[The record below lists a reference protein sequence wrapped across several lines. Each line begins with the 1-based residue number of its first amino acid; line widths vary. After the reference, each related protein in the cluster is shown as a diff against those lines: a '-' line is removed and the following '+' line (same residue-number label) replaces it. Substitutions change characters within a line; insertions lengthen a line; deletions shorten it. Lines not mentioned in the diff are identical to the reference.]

1 MRDELLSTLVSEL
14 DAVAAA
20 GDLSLLLRPRA
31 VAAMRALESWL
42 AEDGTRDLQVHYLL
56 GLTHW
61 YRADALEADEREAEI
76 IRALEFL
83 VICYED
89 GVERLP
95 EPLLPLLAN
104 GAEPIA
110 AQQLHRALRSTDDN
124 LLEWSVRLCR
134 RILSDTP
141 DDHPHRLS
149 RMANLAGALHER
161 SDRGGDR
168 GDVDIAIDLMT
179 TVLNKTPEPG
189 CASWLNLALAH
200 ATRFRQRQDPGD
212 LDSAVTHIRT
222 GLAVASTPSDS
233 VRGLTQL
240 GHALRERAAH
250 TDNPADLN
258 DALDCLRTAARQADE
273 NYPEPD
279 RIHAGLAACL
289 RLRARWTNDVADVD
303 AALAEFDRALAFTP
317 EGHPSR
323 ANLLA
328 HRDEAIRAK
337 EQVRSNSEILT
348 TMLDRV
354 PPVPGPVPGQD
365 GDPLGMLTGIG
376 GLLRLRAAASGNDA
390 DLDLAIAYYEAALGS
405 AGPDHPRR
413 ADVLGLLGAA
423 LSARGVGR
431 PGNGAADH
439 AAGRTATAVAP
450 EPGGTPSPVDDHGGE
465 RRDDLDRAVDLL
477 TELVRATAPD
487 DPGRAGRFS
496 LLTRVL
502 HRRYN
507 ARNEQAD
514 LAAAIDRAR
523 QALDAD
529 PDDPDEEA
537 HLGTLLDL
545 WARRFDDGT
554 AEEAVTRLGRAVA
567 ATPVGDPTHPA
578 RLNALGAALLTRYE
592 SNGELADLNAAID
605 RLAEAAH
612 HHQDADAQHG
622 SFLAELAEALLY
634 RFGRTAETPDLE
646 AACGHHYT
654 AFTLTP
660 TSHPSWPARA
670 AELGNALRIYHDR
683 THRVEYLD
691 AGLELVASAVAA
703 APGSSAHRSSLGIA
717 LRRRYDARRDPAD
730 LDAAVEQFEAV
741 VTGSTPNSLSHR
753 QALANLAITLSA
765 RAVARLDDTTMADLD
780 RAVDCLRT
788 ALDGL
793 PPAHPFRGSAASSLA
808 AILQERS
815 LLTDSEADREEAVSR
830 GVEAWETLTADSD
843 TRVVAA
849 LVTARM
855 LASRDPDRAADLAE
869 AAVRELPRIAS
880 SYPYRADRLHMLSS
894 LAGSAGI
901 GARLVTRANAGTPAQ
916 RAARALQVLENGRA
930 VFLGHALGVRGDL
943 SELARTE
950 PELVRRFLAI
960 RRQVEDE
967 KGDGLPP
974 TGTDE
979 VAAGANQRE
988 RAARA
993 QRRRSAELSE
1003 LTEQVR
1009 TRSIAFGTPPTA
1021 TEMRA
1026 QAQEGAIVAL
1036 NVTPLG
1042 SDALLLTADGVVA
1055 VELPALT
1062 RQAVTDQVHAFRAA
1076 LQAATADDLDDRL
1089 AAQDVLTATLRWL
1102 WDGVAE
1108 PVLTALGHHRQ
1119 HEDDQPWPRLWWMP
1133 GGALNAL
1140 PLHAAGYHT
1149 DPATDPG
1156 RRTVMDRVVSSYTP
1170 SVRALRHAREQA
1182 RAAGATPHAAEALL
1196 VAMPTTP
1203 DLPGGAPLHH
1213 ALGEVERVRR
1223 HFRDTTVLCASGA
1236 APAAAGPPT
1245 RAEVLARLSTTAV
1258 AHFACHGVADDTD
1271 PSLSRL
1277 LLQDHTR
1284 TPLTVADL
1292 VPVALDG
1299 NRLAYLSACRTASGP
1314 VGALADE
1321 AIHLATAF
1329 QIAGYPQ
1336 VVGSLW
1342 EIDDRV
1348 AVILADAF
1356 YAGLRTGSGE
1366 LDIDRS
1372 AVSLHHAVRGL
1383 RDGTDLPGRYDRVAN
1398 PYLWAAFLH
1407 AGA

>member
-1 MRDELLSTLVSEL
+1 MRDDVLSTLVAEL
-14 DAVAAA
+14 EAVAAA
-20 GDLSLLLRPRA
+20 DDWSLLLRPRA
-31 VAAMRALESWL
+31 VEAVRALESWL
-42 AEDGTRDLQVHYLL
+42 AEEGTRDLQVHYLL

-61 YRADALEADEREAEI
+61 YRVDVLEADEREAEI
-76 IRALEFL
+76 VRALEFL

-104 GAEPIA
+104 GAEPVA
-110 AQQLHRALRSTDDN
+110 VEQLRRALASTDHN

-141 DDHPHRLS
+141 DDHPHRLM
-149 RMANLAGALHER
+149 RMSNLAGALVER
-161 SDRGGDR
+161 SERNDDAGDA
-168 GDVDIAIDLMT
+168 GLAIDLMT
-179 TVLNKTPEPG
+179 TVLHETPEPDCG
-189 CASWLNLALAH
+189 DWFNLALAH
-200 ATRFRQRQDPGD
+200 STRFRQRHDPAD
-212 LDSAVTHIRT
+212 LDTAVTHIRT
-222 GLAVASTPSDS
+222 GLTVASSPVHT

-240 GHALRERAAH
+240 GHTLRERAEH

-258 DALDCLRTAARQADE
+258 DALDCLRTAERQADE
-273 NYPEPD
+273 HHPKPD
-279 RIHAGLAACL
+279 KIHSGLAACL
-289 RLRARWTNDVADVD
+289 LLRAQWTNDVADVD
-303 AALAEFDRALAFTP
+303 AALAEFDRALALTP
-317 EGHPSR
+317 EGRPGR
-323 ANLLA
+323 ASLLA
-328 HRDEAIRAK
+328 HRDAAERTK
-337 EQVRSNSEILT
+337 EQVQNNSEIMTL
-348 TMLDRV
+348 MLERI

-365 GDPLGMLTGIG
+365 GDPVKLLTAIG
-376 GLLRLRAAASGNDA
+376 GLLRRRAATTGKAT

-413 ADVLGLLGAA
+413 ADVLSLLGTA
-423 LSARGVGR
+423 LSARAGR
-431 PGNGAADH
+431 RGNDAAGQT
-439 AAGRTATAVAP
+439 AGRTATVVPPDAVSP
-450 EPGGTPSPVDDHGGE
+450 DPTPSPGNDHSRD
-465 RRDDLDRAVDLL
+465 RRLDLDRAVDLL
-477 TELVRATAPD
+477 TEVVNSTAPD
-487 DPGRAGRFS
+487 DPDRAGRLA

-502 HRRYN
+502 HRRYV
-507 ARNEQAD
+507 ARRERSD
-514 LAAAIDRAR
+514 LAAAIDHAR

-529 PDDPDEEA
+529 PDDPDDQA
-537 HLGTLLDL
+537 HLGTVLES
-545 WARRFDDGT
+545 WARRFDDST
-554 AEEAVTRLGRAVA
+554 AEEAVTRLEQAVT
-567 ATPVGDPTHPA
+567 ATPVGDPEHPA
-578 RLNALGAALLTRYE
+578 RLNALGTALLTRYE
-592 SNGELADLNAAID
+592 AHGRLADLNAAIE
-605 RLAEAAH
+605 RLAEAVH
-612 HHQDADAQHG
+612 HHPGDDAERG
-622 SFLAELAEALLY
+622 RFLAEFAGALLY
-634 RFGRTAETPDLE
+634 RFARTAETFDLE
-646 AACGHHYT
+646 TACGHHYT
-654 AFTLTP
+654 AFRLTP
-660 TSHPSWPARA
+660 TAHRSWPARA

-683 THRVEYLD
+683 THQAEYLD
-691 AGLELVASAVAA
+691 AALELLTNAVAVD
-703 APGSSAHRSSLGIA
+703 PTTTAHRNSLGIA

-741 VTGSTPNSLSHR
+741 VAGCTPNSLSHR
-753 QALANLAITLSA
+753 QALANLAITRSA
-765 RAVARLDDTTMADLD
+765 RADVATADLD
-780 RAVDCLRT
+780 RAVADLRT

-793 PPAHPFRGSAASSLA
+793 PPIHPFRGSAASSLA
-808 AILQERS
+808 AILQERA
-815 LLTDSEADREEAVSR
+815 LRTGSEADREEAVRR
-830 GVEAWETLTADSD
+830 GIEAWETPTADSD

-849 LVTARM
+849 LVAARL

-869 AAVRELPRIAS
+869 AAVRELPGIAS
-880 SYPYRADRLHMLSS
+880 SYPYQADRLYMVSR

-901 GARLVTRANAGTPAQ
+901 GARLVLGADAGTPAE
-916 RAARALQVLENGRA
+916 RAARALQVLEDGRA

-943 SELARTE
+943 SELAHAE
-950 PELVRRFLAI
+950 PDLVRRFLAL

-974 TGTDE
+974 IGTDE
-979 VAAGANQRE
+979 VAAEANRRE

-993 QRRRSAELSE
+993 QRRRSAELSD
-1003 LTEQVR
+1003 LTEQIR
-1009 TRSIAFGTPPTA
+1009 TRVVTFGTPPTA
-1021 TEMRA
+1021 IQMRA

-1042 SDALLLTADGVVA
+1042 SDALLLTADGVVP

-1076 LQAATADDLDDRL
+1076 LKAATVDDLDDRL

-1108 PVLTALGHHRQ
+1108 PVLTALGHVRQ
-1119 HEDDQPWPRLWWMP
+1119 HEGDQPWPRLWWMP
-1133 GGALNAL
+1133 GGALSML

-1182 RAAGATPHAAEALL
+1182 RRAGAASVAEEALL

-1213 ALGEVERVRR
+1213 ALDEVERVRR
-1223 HFRDTTVLCASGA
+1223 HFRDTTMLCVPEA
-1236 APAAAGPPT
+1236 APAVAGPPT
-1245 RAEVLARLSTTAV
+1245 RAEVLARLPTTAV
-1258 AHFACHGVADDTD
+1258 AHFACHGVADDVD

-1277 LLQDHTR
+1277 LLQDHAR

-1292 VPVALDG
+1292 VPLALDG

-1314 VGALADE
+1314 IGALADE
-1321 AIHLATAF
+1321 AVHLATAF

-1348 AVILADAF
+1348 AVVLADAF
-1356 YAGLRTGSGE
+1356 YAGLRTTSGE
-1366 LDIDRS
+1366 LDVDRS

-1383 RDGTDLPGRYDRVAN
+1383 RDGTDLPGRYDRIAN